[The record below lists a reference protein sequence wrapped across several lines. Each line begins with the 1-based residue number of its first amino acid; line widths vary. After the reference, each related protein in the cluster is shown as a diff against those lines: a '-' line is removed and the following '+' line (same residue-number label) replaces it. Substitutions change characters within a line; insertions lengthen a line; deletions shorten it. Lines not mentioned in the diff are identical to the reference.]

1 VRTVEKALKLV
12 EHFYKTDMQALENFK
27 KELQTQQW
35 ACVLEYKTGY
45 CELGDIAVKSY
56 IL

>member
-1 VRTVEKALKLV
+1 MRTVEKALKLV